1 MEIGLPT
8 PRVLHPNPELTKELR
23 RADLDLIEELRETT
37 AVKRASY
44 QQKMRTHYNRK
55 VRPREFAVGDL
66 VLREVTF
73 ATKNQA
79 EGKLAANWEGP
90 YVVKARPRPGTY
102 RLQHMEGRDFP
113 HPWNAEHL
121 KHYFQ

>member
-8 PRVLHPNPELTKELR
+8 PRVLHPNPELTEELH

-37 AVKRASY
+37 AVRRASY

-66 VLREVTF
+66 VLREATL
-73 ATKNQA
+73 ATKNPA
-79 EGKLAANWEGP
+79 EGKLVAKWEGP
-90 YVVKARPRPGTY
+90 YVVKAKPRPGTY
-102 RLQHMEGRDFP
+102 L
-113 HPWNAEHL
+113 L
-121 KHYFQ
+121 